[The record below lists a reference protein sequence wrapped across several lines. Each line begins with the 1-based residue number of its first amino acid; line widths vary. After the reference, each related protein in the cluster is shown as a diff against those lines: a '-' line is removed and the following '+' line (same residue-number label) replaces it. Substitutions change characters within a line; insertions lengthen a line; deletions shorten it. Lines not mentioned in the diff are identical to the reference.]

1 MPHELDPRSMFPE
14 TADFWKAA
22 SDNRLLVKRC
32 ESCREAH
39 FYPRVHCPFCHSA
52 LTQWEEVSGAGTIY
66 SFAVQRSLSPARATA
81 VIDIGNEIRLQSA
94 IVDTD
99 LGKLRIGQEVRFA
112 PIQGGLA
119 PELAFTTSSSL
130 SAKDYAGR
138 VIAAASVWPSLP
150 SADAAEFERAAIVGA
165 GTMGVGIAQAFAN
178 AGIPVTLIDRDTSV
192 LEGGLSRLKD
202 QYERSLKQ
210 KRMTQSQFAE
220 RMALVS
226 TSTDFAEIGRA
237 DVVVEAVWEQL
248 GLKREVF
255 GLIQQYARSGALLGT
270 NTSALD
276 VNEIAAAT
284 KRPED
289 VLGLHFFTPAQTMP
303 LLEIVRGHRTSPR
316 SVARAIALAVK
327 LRKTPV
333 VVEVAPGFVGNRM
346 FAAREREAR
355 RMLLEGST
363 PQQVD
368 RVLVRF
374 GMPMGSFEIADMTSG
389 VELGYRRR
397 QETGE
402 VDPLGDAMFR
412 AGRVGQ
418 KVGKGFYKY
427 KPESRKPEPDPAVL
441 AMVESLAQEAGIT
454 RRIVTDEEI
463 EERLL
468 LIQLHEGFKLLQEG
482 VTSRPGDIDAVWL
495 QGYGW
500 PIWRG
505 GPLYYAEE
513 LGLDRIHDR
522 LNVLAQS
529 VGERYKPCELLV
541 RLVRERSSIN
551 DAFPS

>member
-32 ESCREAH
+32 ENCRKAH

-52 LTQWEEVSGAGTIY
+52 LTEWEEVSGAGTIY
-66 SFAVQRSLSPARATA
+66 SFTVQRSLSPARATA

-94 IVDTD
+94 IVDAD
-99 LGKLRIGQEVRFA
+99 LGKLRIGQEVCFA

-119 PELAFTTSSSL
+119 PELAFTTPASL
-130 SAKDYAGR
+130 AAMDHAAR
-138 VIAAASVWPSLP
+138 VIAAAPVWPSLP
-150 SADAAEFERAAIVGA
+150 SADAGEFERAAIVGA

-178 AGIPVTLIDRDTSV
+178 AGIPVTLIDRDTSAV
-192 LEGGLSRLKD
+192 ESGLTRIKD
-202 QYERSLKQ
+202 QYERALKQ
-210 KRMTQSQFAE
+210 KRITQSQLAE
-220 RMALVS
+220 RMALIS
-226 TSTDFAEIGRA
+226 TSTDMAEIGRA

-248 GLKREVF
+248 TLKREVF
-255 GLIQQYARSGALLGT
+255 GLIQRYAGSGALLGT

-289 VLGLHFFTPAQTMP
+289 VLGLHFFTPAQSMP
-303 LLEIVRGHRTSPR
+303 LLEVVRGRQTSP
-316 SVARAIALAVK
+316 SSLARAIALATQ
-327 LRKTPV
+327 LRKTAV

-346 FAAREREAR
+346 FAAREKEAR
-355 RMLLEGST
+355 QILLEGAT

-368 RVLVRF
+368 RVLVQF
-374 GMPMGSFEIADMTSG
+374 GMPMGSFEIADMTAG

-402 VDPLGDAMFR
+402 TDVLGDAMFR

-418 KVGKGFYKY
+418 KAGKGFYKY
-427 KPESRKPEPDPAVL
+427 KADSRKPEPDPEVL
-441 AMVESLAQEAGIT
+441 ALLEALALEAGIA
-454 RRIVTDEEI
+454 RRVIADEEI

-468 LIQLHEGFKLLQEG
+468 LTLLHEGIKLLQEG
-482 VTSRPGDIDAVWL
+482 VTGRPGDIDAVWL

-500 PIWRG
+500 PAWRG
-505 GPLYYAEE
+505 GPMYYAEE
-513 LGLDRIHDR
+513 IGLRRIHDR
-522 LNVLAQS
+522 LEFLEQT
-529 VGERYKPCELLV
+529 VGERYRPCELLV
-541 RLVRERSSIN
+541 RLVREGRSIR
-551 DAFPS
+551 DAFPG